1 MVKQIS
7 NYKRSKKEVEERS
20 NYIDWL
26 FNLEDVLRDFNIEY
40 SDYDEFHLNEAIKET
55 ERIIKEHSITINN
68 HLTERMIDDYMTN
81 AIKKEPS
88 KKDYYETISS
98 YVKKRLLHY

>member
-1 MVKQIS
+1 ME
-7 NYKRSKKEVEERS
+7 RRS

-26 FNLEDVLRDFNIEY
+26 FNLEEILRDFNIEY

-55 ERIIKEHSITINN
+55 ERIIEEHKITMENN
-68 HLTERMIDDYMTN
+68 LTEDMIDDYMKS

-88 KKDYYETISS
+88 KKDYYETISY
-98 YVKKRLLHY
+98 YVKRRLLHH

>member
-1 MVKQIS
+1 VD
-7 NYKRSKKEVEERS
+7 ERN

-40 SDYDEFHLNEAIKET
+40 SEYDEFHVNEAIEET
-55 ERIIKEHSITINN
+55 ERIIEEHQITGDNI
-68 HLTERMIDDYMTN
+68 LTENMIDDYMNN

-98 YVKKRLLHY
+98 YVKRRLLHT